1 MMIRA
6 VKDYFDKELQKSVKK
21 DDCYEVSEDRGNYII
36 NAGFAVA
43 DDAPAMSEEKPKR
56 ARKKKAE

>member
-6 VKDYFDKELQKSVKK
+6 VKDYFDMEKQQNVKK
-21 DDCYEVSEDRGNYII
+21 DDCYEVSEARGKHII
-36 NAGFAVA
+36 GAGVAVA
-43 DDAPAMSEEKPKR
+43 VEAPTLTEEKPKR